1 MHFVF
6 WDVTIK
12 KFYTSFQDHGDI
24 GGKPTTSVELTV
36 AINLFKARCLKHLT
50 NARKSID
57 YELEKLMV
65 SIKELERSWV
75 RVPRPN
81 EARITSTVVQGH
93 PCELSKYH
101 PSFLHSPRQIK
112 NLFFLLAIAPPPE
125 CATPAPL
132 DFSPPSFELIPDI
145 ACKEDLV
152 EQSRNKNKRKKFN
165 YEQVEPRAL
174 KFSPQRQEEAKVRF
188 TAKAKASDTCTGPH
202 LKCPWDH
209 NQLPMRRDFNA
220 AQSFY
225 KWVTDPMNSNDRYQL
240 YSNILAHQ

>member
-1 MHFVF
+1 MA
-6 WDVTIK
+6 T
-12 KFYTSFQDHGDI
+12 
-24 GGKPTTSVELTV
+24 
-36 AINLFKARCLKHLT
+36 
-50 NARKSID
+50 
-57 YELEKLMV
+57 
-65 SIKELERSWV
+65 
-75 RVPRPN
+75 
-81 EARITSTVVQGH
+81 
-93 PCELSKYH
+93 
-101 PSFLHSPRQIK
+101 
-112 NLFFLLAIAPPPE
+112 APPPE

-174 KFSPQRQEEAKVRF
+174 KFSPQRQEEAKIRF
-188 TAKAKASDTCTGPH
+188 PAKAKAYDTSIGPH
-202 LKCPWDH
+202 VKCPWDH

-240 YSNILAHQ
+240 YSNIWAHQWQVLGTTELCCDVFQEPLDCAWHTKNIKVGWQPYRTWIQRDNWFFRANMRRPGSLVQTGRQNAANTETRSTVEAHARNGFLGKLIA